1 MLQIAAAAL
10 VIIATIMYYS
20 WILIG
25 SEQSKTLVSLFAY
38 EQNNAKQAHAVV
50 TELVQTASR
59 VRYGFAQIFAS
70 QIWYNLSLSQ
80 LSHNASHNLSLF
92 IRTYL
97 FSKTF

>member
-38 EQNNAKQAHAVV
+38 EDNNAQQAHAMV

-70 QIWYNLSLSQ
+70 PNWERIKFKSDYVTLPKPKFV
-80 LSHNASHNLSLF
+80 H
-92 IRTYL
+92 
-97 FSKTF
+97 